1 MPSTA
6 LHAKFIV
13 TETPKPALLRPNTL
27 TQSSPG
33 IHPWSWALAKPTLD
47 PTAAAAFGQRH
58 YAERFLLWVYM
69 SCRPMIFLTSTFWFR
84 MIPCAWGIARLSLFP
99 RKSLQ
104 EGPLS
109 CLLMLV
115 FCTAEANKDW
125 FAQGNKH
132 VFLGVWWLL
141 AFSNKNC
148 LIQDFLNWQNP
159 SGLWKECKDVPSY
172 FKASFSLCRGISLLM
187 LKLKEWGVE
196 RSLNKVLPLG
206 SFQSRNF
213 FFIRSTNTW
222 KYIFIIIGYLG
233 PVWTV
238 IAISH
243 IISVASPFVLI
254 FFPSV
259 FLSLTT

>member
-1 MPSTA
+1 
-6 LHAKFIV
+6 
-13 TETPKPALLRPNTL
+13 
-27 TQSSPG
+27 
-33 IHPWSWALAKPTLD
+33 
-47 PTAAAAFGQRH
+47 
-58 YAERFLLWVYM
+58 
-69 SCRPMIFLTSTFWFR
+69 

-104 EGPLS
+104 EGPMS

-115 FCTAEANKDW
+115 FCTAEAHKDW

-141 AFSNKNC
+141 ASSNKNC
-148 LIQDFLNWQNP
+148 LIQDFLNWQNR
-159 SGLWKECKDVPSY
+159 SGLWEECKDVPSY

-187 LKLKEWGVE
+187 LELKEWGVE

-222 KYIFIIIGYLG
+222 KHIFIMIGYLG
-233 PVWTV
+233 LVWTV
-238 IAISH
+238 IIISH

-254 FFPSV
+254 SFLLFF
-259 FLSLTT
+259 FLWPPCFHLFASQKTEGPKYCTLMFFHYSQKVSRSLIIMQIGNDLYLENTRHFI